1 MAQNISPD
9 DLLHRMLLL
18 HIAYHNI
25 ENCLL
30 RLKRILVF
38 NADIS
43 SKLQSY
49 FTEEISIVRELSHYL
64 CTCISTKNVFYVYY

>member
-30 RLKRILVF
+30 RLKRILVL
-38 NADIS
+38 NLDIS
-43 SKLQSY
+43 SKLLSY

-64 CTCISTKNVFYVYY
+64 QACINKKCYFNY

>member
-1 MAQNISPD
+1 MAQNISPE

-38 NADIS
+38 NLDIS
-43 SKLQSY
+43 NKLQSY

-64 CTCISTKNVFYVYY
+64 YTCMYQQKMLF